1 MQLVQRVADD
11 CLWVSTLAMV
21 LLQCYMCTKFSVP
34 VKDSRQKFMLVYQAQ
49 PSLLQSVET
58 TREEHAEEQAE
69 IERHQRYQM
78 AAIKDADL
86 LIKLWSALTYDG
98 VSGAGEISSSQY
110 LESQGVSP
118 LASPTECH
126 TA

>member
-1 MQLVQRVADD
+1 
-11 CLWVSTLAMV
+11 
-21 LLQCYMCTKFSVP
+21 
-34 VKDSRQKFMLVYQAQ
+34 MLVYQAQ
-49 PSLLQSVET
+49 PNLLQSVEM

-69 IERHQRYQM
+69 ISRHQRYQM

-86 LIKLWSALTYDG
+86 LIKLWSALTYD
-98 VSGAGEISSSQY
+98 SATSAGEISSQY
-110 LESQGVSP
+110 VESQVTP